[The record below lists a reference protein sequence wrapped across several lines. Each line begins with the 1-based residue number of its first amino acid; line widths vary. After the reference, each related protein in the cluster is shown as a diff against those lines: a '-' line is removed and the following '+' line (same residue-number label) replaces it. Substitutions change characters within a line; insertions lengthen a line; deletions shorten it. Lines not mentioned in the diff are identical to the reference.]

1 MASDHVLRIP
11 RTDSP
16 GDYILLNT
24 SSNGASPLDL
34 KLLATEG
41 TQPYLKNLKHSRIAK
56 YRAKSNHLSDSQ
68 WESLL
73 RSTLLQEP
81 FPKTDSDAEEDPSQ
95 NLELVAS
102 ISSTTLI
109 ITLRKSISGIH
120 QKLGDLSL
128 PASPDTDINVI
139 DWCHTA
145 ILRADTMD
153 TQSLSLQQ
161 ELASQTATVK
171 KLRAQLEDLI
181 LAKKEHEEQ
190 LLQKCAILINEKK
203 AKIRDQLRLLKT
215 VKPDPRKVQEAQRA
229 RQVSDNSRRSPKA
242 SRSGKRKASG
252 PASGSDDE
260 VGDGGFEVSND
271 MKVEENEEEQRD
283 SEDVT
288 PQHSDLDE
296 TDDEVS
302 GGNEDAVPAPSIAKG
317 KVLENP
323 EVNGGPKVLDGLDED
338 EDVDLPPRRE
348 LPFQKE
354 KANGGQATA
363 DGSRDEDTNMKDDD
377 DETDDDEL

>member
-1 MASDHVLRIP
+1 MPSEHVLSIP

-16 GDYILLNT
+16 GDYILFNT
-24 SSNGASPLDL
+24 SSNGPSPLDL

-56 YRAKSNHLSDSQ
+56 YRAKSNHLSESQ

-73 RSTLLQEP
+73 RSTLVQEP
-81 FPKTDSDAEEDPSQ
+81 FPKTDSEAEEDPSQ
-95 NLELVAS
+95 NLELVAY
-102 ISSTTLI
+102 ISSTALT

-145 ILRADTMD
+145 ILRADTLD
-153 TQSLSLQQ
+153 TQTRTLQQ

-190 LLQKCAILINEKK
+190 LLQKCAVLINEKK

-215 VKPDPRKVQEAQRA
+215 AKPDPRKVQEAQRV

-242 SRSGKRKASG
+242 SRSGKRKASRS
-252 PASGSDDE
+252 ASGSDNEDE
-260 VGDGGFEVSND
+260 DGGFDVSRD
-271 MKVEENEEEQRD
+271 VKVDEDEEEQRD
-283 SEDVT
+283 SEEVT

-296 TDDEVS
+296 TDDEFS
-302 GGNEDAVPAPSIAKG
+302 GGDEDAVPTPSTAKG
-317 KVLENP
+317 KMLEKP

-348 LPFQKE
+348 LPFQEE

-363 DGSRDEDTNMKDDD
+363 DGGRDGDTNMNDDD